1 MLLILTAETEVL
13 LEKLIS
19 YSIVIFVI
27 LLSVYVYVKM
37 KKKGYKKVEK
47 NIKKAKEMGL
57 YEPISLHPVVNTEL
71 CIGSGACIKAC
82 PEKDI
87 LGIVGGQAKHVNTSR
102 CIGHG
107 ACFHACP
114 MSAISLVMGTETRGV
129 ELPHINSNFETNIPG
144 MYIVGEL
151 GGMGLIKNAV
161 EQGRQAVENIT
172 GILKNSINAD
182 YDIAI
187 IGAGPAGISGTLT
200 AVKNK
205 LKYITLEQDTIGG
218 TVYSFPREKIVMTSP
233 MYLPLFGKVKLTTT
247 SKSEL
252 LNLWN
257 SVIEKNN
264 IKINEQERVISVDK
278 HNDVFIVETSIQK
291 ITARKVLLA
300 IGRRGSPKKLSVIGE
315 EKEKVFYRLLDPEII
330 KNKKIL
336 VVGGGD
342 SAIESAL
349 LLNESHNKVTLS
361 YRNNVFNRIKE
372 ANFEK
377 INKAIDEQ
385 KIEVLYNSKVIEI
398 KDKSVVLNFSDNSS
412 QIEIENDLVY
422 VFVGGELPNAFL
434 DKIGIKITKRFGEVI
449 LKH

>member
-1 MLLILTAETEVL
+1 MDLYYFTSSASNNDSGVFEYEGSKIGVSNVITSVREDFTKSSSNRINVDETV
-13 LEKLIS
+13 LEKMFAHIK
-19 YSIVIFVI
+19 SI
-27 LLSVYVYVKM
+27 
-37 KKKGYKKVEK
+37 
-47 NIKKAKEMGL
+47 
-57 YEPISLHPVVNTEL
+57 
-71 CIGSGACIKAC
+71 
-82 PEKDI
+82 
-87 LGIVGGQAKHVNTSR
+87 
-102 CIGHG
+102 
-107 ACFHACP
+107 
-114 MSAISLVMGTETRGV
+114 
-129 ELPHINSNFETNIPG
+129 
-144 MYIVGEL
+144 
-151 GGMGLIKNAV
+151 
-161 EQGRQAVENIT
+161 
-172 GILKNSINAD
+172 
-182 YDIAI
+182 
-187 IGAGPAGISGTLT
+187 
-200 AVKNK
+200 
-205 LKYITLEQDTIGG
+205 
-218 TVYSFPREKIVMTSP
+218 
-233 MYLPLFGKVKLTTT
+233 
-247 SKSEL
+247 
-252 LNLWN
+252 
-257 SVIEKNN
+257 
-264 IKINEQERVISVDK
+264 
-278 HNDVFIVETSIQK
+278 
-291 ITARKVLLA
+291 
-300 IGRRGSPKKLSVIGE
+300 E